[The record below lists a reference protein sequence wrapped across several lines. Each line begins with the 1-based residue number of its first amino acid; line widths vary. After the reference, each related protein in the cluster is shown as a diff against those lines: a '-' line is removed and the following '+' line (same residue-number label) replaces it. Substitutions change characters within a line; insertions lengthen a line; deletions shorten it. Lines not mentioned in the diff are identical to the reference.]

1 METKRLSLK
10 QIQQMIPSEQV
21 EVPTRDLNHMR
32 AEIAVG
38 QIRPII
44 YEDEKGRFRKRYI
57 MLTHQSPDL
66 PGVVGAMLI
75 HHWPNLATQD
85 DVRIEPADVG
95 YPVTGAIQTSNQAPV
110 LVASLGTAV
119 AQLDDDL
126 LDLVLQLNSGGRRDS
141 VRSGRIVLEPDDVR
155 AQIAAEEWKIMQLIA
170 DEAFRYIN
178 VADEE
183 NEANVGHDSQLIE
196 IEDRLLKIADPECD
210 DDLELLISNRRFYEK
225 ELVAA

>member
-1 METKRLSLK
+1 
-10 QIQQMIPSEQV
+10 MISSEQV
-21 EVPTRDLNHMR
+21 EVPARDLNHMR

-44 YEDEKGRFRKRYI
+44 YEDEKGRLRKRYI

-178 VADEE
+178 EVEVEVDKAKVPLE
-183 NEANVGHDSQLIE
+183 SRLIE
-196 IEDRLLKIADPECD
+196 MENAREKSANSEDPELLESLR
-210 DDLELLISNRRFYEK
+210 DLYTEE

>member
-1 METKRLSLK
+1 
-10 QIQQMIPSEQV
+10 
-21 EVPTRDLNHMR
+21 
-32 AEIAVG
+32 
-38 QIRPII
+38 
-44 YEDEKGRFRKRYI
+44 

-178 VADEE
+178 EVEVEVDKAKVPLE
-183 NEANVGHDSQLIE
+183 SRLIE
-196 IEDRLLKIADPECD
+196 MENAREKSANSEDPELLESLR
-210 DDLELLISNRRFYEK
+210 DLYTEE

>member
-10 QIQQMIPSEQV
+10 QIQQMIASEQV
-21 EVPTRDLNHMR
+21 EVPARDLNHMR

-110 LVASLGTAV
+110 LVASLGTVV

-155 AQIAAEEWKIMQLIA
+155 AQIAAEEWKVMQLIA

-178 VADEE
+178 VADEV

-196 IEDRLLKIADPECD
+196 IEDRRLKIANPECD
-210 DDLELLISNRRFYEK
+210 DDPELLISNRRFYEK

>member
-85 DVRIEPADVG
+85 DVWIEPADVG

-170 DEAFRYIN
+170 DEAFQYIN
-178 VADEE
+178 APDEVPGADFGQESKLLDIEE
-183 NEANVGHDSQLIE
+183 T
-196 IEDRLLKIADPECD
+196 RLSLSTLTEV
-210 DDLELLISNRRFYEK
+210 ELLDAQHSIRSHYPE
-225 ELVAA
+225 EVAA